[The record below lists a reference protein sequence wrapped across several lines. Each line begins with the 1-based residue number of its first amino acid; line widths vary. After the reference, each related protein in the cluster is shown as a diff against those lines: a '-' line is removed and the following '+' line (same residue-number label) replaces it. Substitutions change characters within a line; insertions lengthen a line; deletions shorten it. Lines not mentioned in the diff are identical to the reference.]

1 MFIKYIYL
9 KIKNFIFNNLLLLK
23 PKKMQKSF
31 FPDDIMEFK
40 LNNKWFKG
48 NIKDILISENKF
60 VLNLSNLNQNYEHKN
75 SILIFNNY
83 SFDTIKKNLEKNFEI
98 NQRIEFYDEIN
109 NSWQEANIETK
120 NNDFYIISYANKNSM
135 NNTKILYKN
144 NIRALT
150 NNNDMIKLNL
160 EKVKIFS
167 LKKFEKFENCLKY
180 CKKLVKKLVNIL
192 KDKIL
197 YTFMN
202 ENLDLFIFWINNEN
216 DNLNEN
222 EIING
227 LIDIGFK
234 HFEEIDKKNKKLFK

>member
-1 MFIKYIYL
+1 
-9 KIKNFIFNNLLLLK
+9 
-23 PKKMQKSF
+23 MQKSF

-40 LNNKWFKG
+40 LNNKWIKG

>member
-1 MFIKYIYL
+1 
-9 KIKNFIFNNLLLLK
+9 
-23 PKKMQKSF
+23 MQKSF

-40 LNNKWFKG
+40 LNNKWVKG

-167 LKKFEKFENCLKY
+167 LRKFEKFENCLKY

>member
-1 MFIKYIYL
+1 
-9 KIKNFIFNNLLLLK
+9 
-23 PKKMQKSF
+23 MQKSF

-40 LNNKWFKG
+40 LNNKWVKG

-60 VLNLSNLNQNYEHKN
+60 VLNLSNLNQNYAHKN
-75 SILIFNNY
+75 SVLIFNNY

>member
-1 MFIKYIYL
+1 
-9 KIKNFIFNNLLLLK
+9 
-23 PKKMQKSF
+23 MQKSF

-167 LKKFEKFENCLKY
+167 LKKF
-180 CKKLVKKLVNIL
+180 VKKLVNIL

>member
-1 MFIKYIYL
+1 
-9 KIKNFIFNNLLLLK
+9 
-23 PKKMQKSF
+23 
-31 FPDDIMEFK
+31 
-40 LNNKWFKG
+40 
-48 NIKDILISENKF
+48 
-60 VLNLSNLNQNYEHKN
+60 
-75 SILIFNNY
+75 LIFNNN
-83 SFDTIKKNLEKNFEI
+83 SIDTIKKNLEKNFEI

>member
-1 MFIKYIYL
+1 
-9 KIKNFIFNNLLLLK
+9 
-23 PKKMQKSF
+23 MQKSF

-160 EKVKIFS
+160 EKVKIYS

>member
-1 MFIKYIYL
+1 
-9 KIKNFIFNNLLLLK
+9 
-23 PKKMQKSF
+23 MQKSF

-40 LNNKWFKG
+40 LNNKWVKG

-60 VLNLSNLNQNYEHKN
+60 VLNLSNLNQNYDHKN
-75 SILIFNNY
+75 SVLIFNNY

-180 CKKLVKKLVNIL
+180 CKKLVTKLVNIL

>member
-1 MFIKYIYL
+1 
-9 KIKNFIFNNLLLLK
+9 
-23 PKKMQKSF
+23 MQKSF

-40 LNNKWFKG
+40 LNNKWVKG

-60 VLNLSNLNQNYEHKN
+60 VLNLSNLNQNYDHKN
-75 SILIFNNY
+75 SVLIFNNY

-167 LKKFEKFENCLKY
+167 LRKFEKFENCLKY

>member
-1 MFIKYIYL
+1 
-9 KIKNFIFNNLLLLK
+9 
-23 PKKMQKSF
+23 MQKSF

-40 LNNKWFKG
+40 LNNKWIKG

-60 VLNLSNLNQNYEHKN
+60 VLNLSNLNQNYDHKN

>member
-1 MFIKYIYL
+1 
-9 KIKNFIFNNLLLLK
+9 
-23 PKKMQKSF
+23 MQKSF

-40 LNNKWFKG
+40 LNNKWVKG
-48 NIKDILISENKF
+48 NIKDILISKNKF
-60 VLNLSNLNQNYEHKN
+60 VLNLSNLNQNYDHKN
-75 SILIFNNY
+75 SVLIFNNY
-83 SFDTIKKNLEKNFEI
+83 SFDTIKKNLEINFEI

-167 LKKFEKFENCLKY
+167 LKKFEKLENCLKY

>member
-1 MFIKYIYL
+1 
-9 KIKNFIFNNLLLLK
+9 
-23 PKKMQKSF
+23 MQKSF

-40 LNNKWFKG
+40 LNNKWVKG

-167 LKKFEKFENCLKY
+167 LKKFEKFENCLKH